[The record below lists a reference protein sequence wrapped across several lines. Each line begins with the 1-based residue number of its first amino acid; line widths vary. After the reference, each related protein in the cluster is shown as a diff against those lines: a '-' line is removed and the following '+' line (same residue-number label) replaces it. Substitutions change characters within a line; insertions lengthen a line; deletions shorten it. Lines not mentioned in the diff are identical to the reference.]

1 MRMKIRPYI
10 AFLITLFFVLPLQAH
25 EFWLTPVTA
34 PLAAGE
40 SARLTLRVGEYFE
53 GDIVGF
59 TASHTLAL
67 RRYSAAGSTD
77 LRALLPG
84 AVVVPAL
91 LVPMPT
97 PGTHMVIFNNQP
109 SIISLPAG
117 TFNAYLHEEGLDFIK
132 AQREA
137 AGNAEKAGRERYRR
151 FVKTLIR
158 IKPAADAIASAS
170 TKPDTT
176 HATLTG
182 QRLEILPLT
191 NPLALAPG
199 DVLSVRVEFDDKPLA
214 GALLKAWHKRG
225 GQTLIIR
232 AKTAADGSASFDLP
246 YAGPW
251 MISVVHMVPVIGV
264 KDVDWDSMWSNL
276 SFNLGAETVTL
287 QGSMPKRPVP

>member
-84 AVVVPAL
+84 AAVVPAL

-158 IKPAADAIASAS
+158 IKPATDAIPSAT

-176 HATLTG
+176 HATVTG
-182 QRLEILPLT
+182 QRLEILPMTDPLT
-191 NPLALAPG
+191 LAPG
-199 DVLSVRVEFDDKPLA
+199 DVLRVRVEFDGKPLA

-225 GQTLIIR
+225 GQTLTIR

-251 MISVVHMVPVIGV
+251 MISGVHMVPVMGV

-276 SFNLGAETVTL
+276 SFNLGVETVAL
-287 QGSMPKRPVP
+287 QGLMPKRTAP

>member
-1 MRMKIRPYI
+1 MKIRPDI
-10 AFLITLFFVLPLQAH
+10 AFLITLFFVIPVQAH

-59 TASHTLAL
+59 SASHTLAL

-84 AVVVPAL
+84 ATVVPAL

-97 PGTHMVIFNNQP
+97 AGTHMVIFNNQP

-158 IKPAADAIASAS
+158 IKPATDAIPSAA
-170 TKPDTT
+170 TRPDTT
-176 HATLTG
+176 HAALTG
-182 QRLEILPLT
+182 QRLEILPMT
-191 NPLALAPG
+191 DPLALAPG
-199 DVLSVRVEFDDKPLA
+199 DVLSVRVEFDGKPLA
-214 GALLKAWHKRG
+214 GALLKAWHRRG

-276 SFNLGAETVTL
+276 SFNLSAEAVTL
-287 QGSMPKRPVP
+287 QGSVPKRTTP

>member
-1 MRMKIRPYI
+1 MKFRSGI
-10 AFLITLFFVLPLQAH
+10 AFVITLFFVIPVQAH

-34 PLAAGE
+34 PLSAGE

-59 TASHTLAL
+59 SASQTLAL

-84 AVVVPAL
+84 AAVVPAL

-117 TFNAYLHEEGLDFIK
+117 TFNAYLHDEGLDFIK

-158 IKPAADAIASAS
+158 IKPATDAIPLVA

-191 NPLALAPG
+191 DPFALAPG
-199 DVLSVRVEFDDKPLA
+199 DVLGVRVEFDGKPLA
-214 GALLKAWHKRG
+214 GGLLKAWHRRG

-232 AKTAADGSASFDLP
+232 AKTSADGSASFDLP

-251 MISVVHMVPVIGV
+251 MISVVHMVPVVGV

-287 QGSMPKRPVP
+287 QSSMPRRTAP

>member
-1 MRMKIRPYI
+1 MKIRSGI
-10 AFLITLFFVLPLQAH
+10 AFLITAFFVISVPAH
-25 EFWLTPVTA
+25 EFWLTPVTL

-59 TASHTLAL
+59 SVPQTLAL
-67 RRYSAAGSTD
+67 RRYSAGGSTD

-84 AVVVPAL
+84 ASVVPAL

-117 TFNAYLHEEGLDFIK
+117 TFNAYLHDEGLDFIK

-158 IKPAADAIASAS
+158 INPATDSMPSAA

-182 QRLEILPLT
+182 QRLEILPKT
-191 NPLALAPG
+191 DPLALAPG
-199 DVLSVRVEFDDKPLA
+199 DVLSVRVEFDGKPLA

-232 AKTAADGSASFDLP
+232 ARTAADGSASFDLP

-251 MISVVHMVPVIGV
+251 MISVVHMVSVTGV
-264 KDVDWDSMWSNL
+264 NDVDWDSMWSNL
-276 SFNLGAETVTL
+276 TFNLGAETVAL
-287 QGSMPKRPVP
+287 QGSVPKRPAP

>member
-1 MRMKIRPYI
+1 MRMKIRPDI
-10 AFLITLFFVLPLQAH
+10 AFVITLFFVNPVKAH

-34 PLAAGE
+34 PLVAGD
-40 SARLTLRVGEYFE
+40 SAPMTLRVGEYFE

-59 TASHTLAL
+59 SAPQTLAL

-77 LRALLPG
+77 LRALLPS
-84 AVVVPAL
+84 AAAVPAL
-91 LVPMPT
+91 LVRMPT

-117 TFNAYLHEEGLDFIK
+117 TFNAYLHDEGLDFIK

-137 AGNAEKAGRERYRR
+137 AGNAEKVGRERYRR

-158 IKPAADAIASAS
+158 IKPATDAIPSAT
-170 TKPDTT
+170 TKADTT
-176 HATLTG
+176 HATVTG
-182 QRLEILPLT
+182 QRLEILPMT
-191 NPLALAPG
+191 DPLALAPG
-199 DVLSVRVEFDDKPLA
+199 DVLRVRVVFDGKPLA

-225 GQTLIIR
+225 GQTLTIR
-232 AKTAADGSASFDLP
+232 AKTAADGSVSFDLP

-251 MISVVHMVPVIGV
+251 MISGVHMVPVMGV

-276 SFNLGAETVTL
+276 SFNLGVETVTL
-287 QGSMPKRPVP
+287 QGLMPKRTAP